1 MTRKGNQGYR
11 GAVSKKAKKRT
22 PPKRGSGAKNRGTLS
37 GKGPTPKA
45 EDRPYHAAYK
55 RKKSAEGRAAHRASQ
70 ERRRTQTA
78 VVIEEGNE
86 LVVGRNPV
94 MEAAEA
100 GLKIKHIYY
109 SGDDTQGRLR
119 EMLGRLATTG
129 ATITEVTR
137 RDLDRAS
144 NGAVHQGL
152 AIEVEE
158 YEYWDLQDLLYKA
171 KEKVEPGLLVALDQI
186 TDPHNVGAVLRSA
199 AAFGA
204 DGMILPRRRSA
215 GLGATAWKVS
225 AGAAAHVPTARVT
238 NLVDALNRCKDEG
251 FFVVGLDGDADVSV
265 RGLDL
270 ATEPLVVVTGAE
282 GRGLSRLVR
291 ETCDLIVSIPTTS
304 KVESLNAAVATG
316 IVLYEVDSVRQTMG
330 ETAEE

>member
-1 MTRKGNQGYR
+1 MARKGNQGYR

-22 PPKRGSGAKNRGTLS
+22 PPKRGSGGKHRRALS

-45 EDRPYHAAYK
+45 EDRPYHVAHK
-55 RKKSAEGRAAHRASQ
+55 RKKAADGRAAQRAGL
-70 ERRRTQTA
+70 ERRRMQTA
-78 VVIEEGNE
+78 VVVEEGNE

-119 EMLGRLATTG
+119 DILGRLATTG

-144 NGAVHQGL
+144 DGAVHQGI
-152 AIEVEE
+152 AVEVEE
-158 YEYWDLQDLLYKA
+158 YEYWDLTDLLYRA
-171 KEKVEPGLLVALDQI
+171 KEKVGPGLLVALDQI

-204 DGMILPRRRSA
+204 DGMILPGRR
-215 GLGATAWKVS
+215 
-225 AGAAAHVPTARVT
+225 
-238 NLVDALNRCKDEG
+238 
-251 FFVVGLDGDADVSV
+251 VGVGW
-265 RGLDL
+265 G
-270 ATEPLVVVTGAE
+270 
-282 GRGLSRLVR
+282 
-291 ETCDLIVSIPTTS
+291 
-304 KVESLNAAVATG
+304 
-316 IVLYEVDSVRQTMG
+316 
-330 ETAEE
+330 